1 MKLEQRIDLLK
12 SLGEYCLSPE
22 PAWEA
27 AKRKAHAANGW
38 FIPEFVDEAIRRIVA
53 GYLQPDQLA
62 AWADHY
68 AIPPEKHPPRTVGL
82 IMAGNIPLVG
92 FHDFLSVFI
101 SGHRQLIKPSIRD
114 EALIRHLVE
123 HLTTKDGRIAE
134 IVGFADRLNGC
145 DAYIATG
152 SNNSA
157 RYFDY
162 YFGKYP
168 NLIRRNRT
176 SVAILTGD
184 ETPQELKALAD
195 DACLYF
201 GLGCRNVTQL
211 LVPENYDFLPL
222 LEAFKKYDHLAD
234 LAKYKHNYDYQLT
247 MLILNKKYYM
257 TNSSILLTENESP
270 FSPISLLHYRYYR
283 PGEPASILTQEQ
295 SDLQCIVGRP
305 ITGLNAGQ
313 NPGPGAAAVHT
324 GKGATPVLPFGQ
336 AQQPGLED
344 YADGVDTMAFLQGL
358 Q

>member
-12 SLGEYCLSPE
+12 SLGKYCLSSE

-38 FIPEFVDEAIRRIVA
+38 FIPEFVDEAVRRLVA
-53 GYLQPDQLA
+53 GYLQPERLA
-62 AWADHY
+62 VWAERY
-68 AIPPEKHPPRTVGL
+68 AVPAERVNPRTVGVV
-82 IMAGNIPLVG
+82 MAGNIPLVG
-92 FHDFLSVFI
+92 FHDFLSVFV
-101 SGHRQLIKPSIRD
+101 SGHRQLIKPSVRD
-114 EALIRHLVE
+114 EVLIRHLVE
-123 HLTTKDGRIAE
+123 WMGESIAQS
-134 IVGFADRLNGC
+134 VGFAERLNGC

-176 SVAILTGD
+176 SVAVLTGA
-184 ETPQELKALAD
+184 ETFGELEALAD

-211 LVPENYDFLPL
+211 LVPEGYDFLPL
-222 LEAFKKYDHLAD
+222 LEAFKKYDHLEK
-234 LAKYKHNYDYQLT
+234 LAKYKNNYDYQLT
-247 MLILNKKYYM
+247 LLILNKKYYM
-257 TNSSILLTENESP
+257 TNGSILLAENESP
-270 FSPISLLHYRYYR
+270 FSAISVLHYRYYR
-283 PGEPASILTQEQ
+283 PGEVGGLLEGVDAQI
-295 SDLQCIVGRP
+295 QCVVGRGY
-305 ITGLNAGQ
+305 IEF
-313 NPGPGAAAVHT
+313 
-324 GKGATPVLPFGQ
+324 GK

-344 YADGVDTMAFLQGL
+344 YADGVDTMAFLLGL